1 MFEALK
7 ANRALKTLHICR
19 ELHVPCNRASSA
31 VQKQQQETRANRKN
45 KTDRTNIDPKAL
57 GEALKANTTLTNLD
71 MRGTRQRH
79 IDSVCFF
86 QTTTNKL
93 DRLQDEP

>member
-7 ANRALKTLHICR
+7 ANKALKTLHIYH
-19 ELHVPCNRASSA
+19 ELHVPCNLASSV
-31 VQKQQQETRANRKN
+31 VQKRQQETGANRKN

-79 IDSVCFF
+79 TDSVVF

>member
-31 VQKQQQETRANRKN
+31 AQKQQQETGANRKN

-79 IDSVCFF
+79 TDSVVF

-93 DRLQDEP
+93 DRLQHEP